1 MDSTNILFAMI
12 LTTLAGLSTGIG
24 GLFVMFFKKIN
35 IKAVSISMGFSAG
48 VMIYISF
55 VELLSE
61 SRGLLISSLGEGMG
75 AGVNVISFFGGIL
88 LIAVIDKLIPS
99 YENPHESTRISEEIE
114 DCNIECGEKV

>member
-75 AGVNVISFFGGIL
+75 AGVNVISFLGDFINC
-88 LIAVIDKLIPS
+88 S
-99 YENPHESTRISEEIE
+99 YR
-114 DCNIECGEKV
+114 